1 MAKERKQTHAGPGRD
16 AGRRFPQMERIFD
29 GGERQAFMEKIER
42 TCRALDEQA
51 RSGAPRDQQRAR
63 AALGAYGRA
72 LELLDELREL
82 RESLAGQGSNKQ
94 AAAPITM
101 TGKEST

>member
-1 MAKERKQTHAGPGRD
+1 MAKERKQTNAD

-51 RSGAPRDQQRAR
+51 RSGEPRDQQRAR
-63 AALGAYGRA
+63 AALAAYGRA
-72 LELLDELREL
+72 LELLNELSELRETM
-82 RESLAGQGSNKQ
+82 AGKGSNK
-94 AAAPITM
+94 AAAATITM
-101 TGKEST
+101 TGKEAT